1 MNHIQQRGVQIGEGL
16 FLDPIGDAV
25 CRLGDAAG
33 DGGQGVAV
41 AAQGDSVANG
51 VLKVAAL
58 QKGDDGLGYSLLAG
72 LVELVARPDLVQGPG
87 QVIAVLL
94 LDVLPD
100 ALLAPLRLVA
110 DGALIFPVPAAE
122 MVAAHENRVRHSRR
136 ALDPLGVV
144 VGHLGRQSGA
154 GSAHCG
160 PHAGPGAEAAVHDPG
175 TGRDPHGRPV
185 SKAVVGLPAVRPQP
199 RPKPAAVACVGIHS
213 AVLLHGID
221 KSVPRPALHDGLR
234 HSAGHDGIVRKKAVL
249 PEQGKVLRFDV
260 VPLIDR
266 AYDIANNCTDHLC
279 PPFFVAPMRG
289 IFYFRVPNIP

>member
-1 MNHIQQRGVQIGEGL
+1 MDSKFLNCSSKVLLPPMNHIQQRVVQIGESL
-16 FLDPIGDAV
+16 FLDPIGDSV

-41 AAQGDSVANG
+41 TAQGDGVADG
-51 VLKVAAL
+51 VLKVPAL
-58 QKGDDGLGYSLLAG
+58 QKGDDGLGDSLLAG
-72 LVELVARPDLVQGPG
+72 LVELVARPDLIQGPG
-87 QVIAVLL
+87 QVVAVLQ

-122 MVAAHENRVRHSRR
+122 MIAAHKNRVRHGCRT
-136 ALDPLGVV
+136 LDPLGVV

-160 PHAGPGAEAAVHDPG
+160 PHAGPCAEAAVHDPG
-175 TGRDPHGRPV
+175 AGGDPHGRAV

-199 RPKPAAVACVGIHS
+199 RPEPAAVACVGVHPAVFLHS
-213 AVLLHGID
+213 ID
-221 KSVPRPALHDGLR
+221 KSVPRPAFHDGLR
-234 HSAGHDGIVRKKAVL
+234 HGAGHDGIVREKTVL

-260 VPLIDR
+260 VPLID
-266 AYDIANNCTDHLC
+266 
-279 PPFFVAPMRG
+279 
-289 IFYFRVPNIP
+289 